1 MNLLR
6 KLGLFLIGLSIG
18 AVITFFFFQK
28 KGVEFCYLPNCRVLK
43 DLRNKSIELSPEIQ
57 GYKVEDFS
65 PIFKDGEV
73 DFKRSDTHSKCRSY
87 VIKGKNSQGVTLEII
102 VENCSEKATI
112 KSVQE
117 LK

>member
-43 DLRNKSIELSPEIQ
+43 DLRNKPIELSPEIQ
-57 GYKVEDFS
+57 GYKV
-65 PIFKDGEV
+65 
-73 DFKRSDTHSKCRSY
+73 
-87 VIKGKNSQGVTLEII
+87 
-102 VENCSEKATI
+102 
-112 KSVQE
+112 
-117 LK
+117 